1 MIDDAAIAAL
11 VSAMLQRC
19 LCVTP
24 NLAKASVLSGRAS
37 TTNEAEMVQQA
48 RIILG
53 RGARSVLIKSGHR
66 DGDECVDLLVSEQGA
81 KRYTARRIETR
92 NLHGT
97 GARCRRPLLPE
108 SRRV

>member
-1 MIDDAAIAAL
+1 MIATSGAPLIDDAAIAAP

-53 RGARSVLIKSGHR
+53 RGARSVLIMPRRARSSPDRAMARATPSAASSAQR
-66 DGDECVDLLVSEQGA
+66 DRSASFLA
-81 KRYTARRIETR
+81 
-92 NLHGT
+92 
-97 GARCRRPLLPE
+97 CRAQR
-108 SRRV
+108 SAS